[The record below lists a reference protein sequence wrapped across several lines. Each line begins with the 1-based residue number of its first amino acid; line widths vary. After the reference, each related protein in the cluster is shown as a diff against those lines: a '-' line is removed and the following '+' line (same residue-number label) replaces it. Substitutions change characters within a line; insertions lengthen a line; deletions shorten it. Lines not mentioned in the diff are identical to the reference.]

1 MAVNAKVSIGTIH
14 GTMTS
19 RGERSST
26 REDTPLE
33 RKICKKQPD
42 GDRRIERNS
51 PFWLHWRRC
60 EKWAFDGVKKEGRP
74 IRFADLSRVRQ
85 EEKMGKVGVTG
96 VTSVTKNFT
105 RFVTSNS
112 SLPGVITFVAASF
125 GSEKA

>member
-51 PFWLHWRRC
+51 PFRLHWRRC

-74 IRFADLSRVRQ
+74 IRFADLSQARR
-85 EEKMGKVGVTG
+85 KMGKVGVTG

-105 RFVTSNS
+105 RFVTSKS

-125 GSEKA
+125 GREEA